1 MPEKYGAN
9 VQPMNTTIKFKNDL
23 SEGEAYITYKYLTNQ
38 GGHNLEW
45 ERDPAR
51 SIQIQ
56 KPSNYQGQNQDTF
69 DLAQRNSTNFIING
83 HIERVDANF

>member
-51 SIQIQ
+51 SI
-56 KPSNYQGQNQDTF
+56 
-69 DLAQRNSTNFIING
+69 
-83 HIERVDANF
+83 